1 MRRVMMTALGG
12 VLLVASCTAVAVL
25 HGCGTSSG
33 KNSMSEAKQP
43 QPVRAMDSDWKP
55 VAGDSAV
62 GFDPSAST
70 PIGVPQNSVGV
81 ANAEPFLDAR
91 WLQFRDVPQID
102 LKGAIAQQQGT
113 VNTGADFNRDGSVSA
128 EDIAEFLRKHPEAA
142 AMLPDADAATD
153 DFTHGFYMSRVKVDF
168 GGSPAPSS
176 PQPVAEP
183 TQLTAEQKFNLA
195 LQSLDGMDSL
205 KSKPDA
211 ANATPQVVP
220 AQFVLHP
227 GQELWVIER
236 PVDRQARRDDDTP
249 GSGTMM
255 TSWAEPG
262 QEARMVPVPLQH
274 TDVNASI
281 AGPIASV
288 QVTQQFANPY
298 SSKIEAV
305 YVFPLPDDAAVNDFV
320 MTIGSRS
327 IRGVIRERE
336 QAEQIYQQAKSQ
348 GYRASLMTQERSN
361 IFTQKVANIE
371 PSEKIDVSITYF
383 NTLGYRDG
391 SYEFVF
397 PMVVGPRFNPPSTL
411 RGVARGDGT
420 GIGAVPVNANGA
432 SGQATEVSYLRPSER
447 SGTDISVNVDLDA
460 GVAVESISSPSHQVN
475 ITPDAGNPARAK
487 IALSGYDSIP
497 NRDFVLRYRVAGGQP
512 KAGMI
517 TFDDGRQGK
526 GGFFSMVI
534 VPPEDLKYTRRG
546 PVELVLVIDC
556 SGSMDGEA
564 LTLAKKSAVNML
576 RQLRPED
583 SFQVIRFSDTASFM
597 TRQAIGAEARN
608 VEDGVRYVENLQSG
622 GGTVMLNGL
631 EPALAAKGED
641 WGWAKTRYVCV
652 LSDGQL
658 GNEPEVLGQL
668 AKKLGDSRVFTLG
681 FGASPNRTL
690 MNAMSRLGRG
700 AAGYVGNERD
710 AVEVTDLFVQRISCA
725 AMTDLRFD
733 WGGMDVVDVYPKRI
747 PDLYIGR
754 PVVITGRYRGWDK
767 GSGEVRISGR
777 VGTEREEMRVS
788 VQSGNT
794 NPNAKGLPLVWARTR
809 ITELDE
815 QTSWGAKP
823 GAGSEQGPNR
833 GEIKDLA
840 LRFGLL
846 SAYTSFIAVDS
857 MGRTGGSYGT
867 SVAVPVNMPAGTK
880 YETTVGER

>member
-1 MRRVMMTALGG
+1 
-12 VLLVASCTAVAVL
+12 
-25 HGCGTSSG
+25 
-33 KNSMSEAKQP
+33 
-43 QPVRAMDSDWKP
+43 
-55 VAGDSAV
+55 
-62 GFDPSAST
+62 
-70 PIGVPQNSVGV
+70 
-81 ANAEPFLDAR
+81 
-91 WLQFRDVPQID
+91 
-102 LKGAIAQQQGT
+102 
-113 VNTGADFNRDGSVSA
+113 
-128 EDIAEFLRKHPEAA
+128 
-142 AMLPDADAATD
+142 
-153 DFTHGFYMSRVKVDF
+153 
-168 GGSPAPSS
+168 
-176 PQPVAEP
+176 
-183 TQLTAEQKFNLA
+183 
-195 LQSLDGMDSL
+195 
-205 KSKPDA
+205 
-211 ANATPQVVP
+211 
-220 AQFVLHP
+220 
-227 GQELWVIER
+227 
-236 PVDRQARRDDDTP
+236 
-249 GSGTMM
+249 
-255 TSWAEPG
+255 
-262 QEARMVPVPLQH
+262 MVPVPLQH

-432 SGQATEVSYLRPSER
+432 SGQATEVQYLRPSER
-447 SGTDISVNVDLDA
+447 SGTDISINIDLDA
-460 GVAVESISSPSHQVN
+460 GVGVESISSPSHQVN

-556 SGSMDGEA
+556 SGSMEGEA

-597 TRQAIGAEARN
+597 TRQTIGADARN
-608 VEDGVRYVENLQSG
+608 VEVGVRYVENLQSG
-622 GGTVMLNGL
+622 GGTMLLNGL
-631 EPALAAKGED
+631 EPALAAKGDD

-733 WGGMDVVDVYPKRI
+733 WGGMDVVDVYPRRI

-880 YETTVGER
+880 YETTVGGGGER

>member
-25 HGCGTSSG
+25 HGCSTGSNARKESPKDSGGTMYA
-33 KNSMSEAKQP
+33 MSRTPANAP
-43 QPVRAMDSDWKP
+43 APAP
-55 VAGDSAV
+55 AV
-62 GFDPSAST
+62 LPSPNWT
-70 PIGVPQNSVGV
+70 PTGVQQNSVGV
-81 ANAEPFLDAR
+81 AGPLEEGAR
-91 WLQFRDVPQID
+91 REVPQIE
-102 LKGAIAQQQGT
+102 LNSLLGQSRGGQSPFTPEPAE
-113 VNTGADFNRDGSVSA
+113 FNRDGSVDA
-128 EDIAEFLRKHPEAA
+128 EALAEFLRTHPETAA
-142 AMLPDADAATD
+142 QLAGQGATD
-153 DFTHGFYMSRVKVDF
+153 DFSHGFFLSRTRVDF
-168 GGSPAPSS
+168 DDLADRMQRLNFGPGTNGTVVAHGKIALGNRNFDLADGNVAPQI
-176 PQPVAEP
+176 P
-183 TQLTAEQKFNLA
+183 
-195 LQSLDGMDSL
+195 
-205 KSKPDA
+205 
-211 ANATPQVVP
+211 P

-236 PVDRQARRDDDTP
+236 PVDRQARRDDDMP

-255 TSWAEPG
+255 TRWAEPG

-447 SGTDISVNVDLDA
+447 SGTDISINVDLDA
-460 GVAVESISSPSHQVN
+460 GVGVESISSPSHQVN

-512 KAGMI
+512 KAGLI
-517 TFDDGRQGK
+517 TFDDGRNGK

-597 TRQAIGAEARN
+597 TRQTIGADARN

-681 FGASPNRTL
+681 FGSAPNRML

-767 GSGEVRISGR
+767 GSGVGGQVRITGR

-788 VQSGNT
+788 VQPGNS

-815 QTSWGAKP
+815 QATWGAKP
-823 GAGSEQGPNR
+823 GAGSENGPNQ

-857 MGRTGGSYGT
+857 MGRTGGNYGT
-867 SVAVPVNMPAGTK
+867 SVSVPVNMPAGTK

>member
-1 MRRVMMTALGG
+1 MRRVMMTAVGG
-12 VLLVASCTAVAVL
+12 VLLMGSLTAVAVL
-25 HGCGTSSG
+25 HGCSTASQKPMAQVRNPDDGSNNALMETSRALQDRQAAASGAWATLGT
-33 KNSMSEAKQP
+33 Q
-43 QPVRAMDSDWKP
+43 
-55 VAGDSAV
+55 
-62 GFDPSAST
+62 
-70 PIGVPQNSVGV
+70 QNSGGV
-81 ANAEPFLDAR
+81 VETEPFADAR
-91 WLQFRDVPQID
+91 MFEPSDVPQIE
-102 LKGAIAQQQGT
+102 LNSVLQQLAGT
-113 VNTGADFNRDGSVSA
+113 GGQSPFDANASRISLLRDKDYYMSKAGADGKMLFLGDIPLISGNLIKHGVAPADPARVARPSA
-128 EDIAEFLRKHPEAA
+128 IEDEPG
-142 AMLPDADAATD
+142 T
-153 DFTHGFYMSRVKVDF
+153 
-168 GGSPAPSS
+168 AP
-176 PQPVAEP
+176 PIP
-183 TQLTAEQKFNLA
+183 
-195 LQSLDGMDSL
+195 
-205 KSKPDA
+205 
-211 ANATPQVVP
+211 P

-236 PVDRQARRDDDTP
+236 PVDRQARRDDDMP

-255 TSWAEPG
+255 TRWAEPG

-274 TDVNASI
+274 TDVHATI

-411 RGVARGDGT
+411 RGAARGDGT
-420 GIGAVPVNANGA
+420 GVGAVPVHAHGA
-432 SGQATEVSYLRPSER
+432 SGQATEVAYLRPSER
-447 SGTDISVNVDLDA
+447 SGTDVSVKIDLDA

-475 ITPDAGNPARAK
+475 ITPDAANPARAQ

-517 TFDDGRQGK
+517 TFDDGRNGK

-556 SGSMDGEA
+556 SGSMEGQPLA
-564 LTLAKKSAVNML
+564 LAKKSAMNML

-597 TRQAIGAEARN
+597 TRQTIGADAKNIE
-608 VEDGVRYVENLQSG
+608 EGVRYVDSLRAE
-622 GGTVMLNGL
+622 GGTMLLNGL
-631 EPALAAKGED
+631 EPALAAKGGD

-668 AKKLGDSRVFTLG
+668 SKKLGDSRVFTLG
-681 FGASPNRTL
+681 IGSAPNRTL
-690 MNAMSRLGRG
+690 MNAMSRIGRG
-700 AAGYVGNERD
+700 AAGYIANDRD
-710 AVEVTDLFVQRISCA
+710 TTEVTDLFVQRISNA

-767 GSGEVRISGR
+767 VSGQVRITGR
-777 VGTEREEMRVS
+777 VGTEREELRVS
-788 VQSGNT
+788 VQPGTS
-794 NPNAKGLPLVWARTR
+794 NPNARGLALVWARTR

-815 QTSWGAKP
+815 QATWGAKP
-823 GAGSEQGPNR
+823 GAGSENGPNQ

-840 LRFGLL
+840 LRFGLM

-857 MGRTGGSYGT
+857 MGRTGGTYGT
-867 SVAVPVNMPAGTK
+867 SVTVPVNMPVGTK
-880 YETTVGER
+880 YETTAGGGGGGGER